1 MDPIVREKLY
11 GADTIQPFTDLYLQS
26 QRKLQKRFSKS
37 RKKVPHTVKVDTFH
51 IGDEVLL
58 NLAKTRITRYYDIP
72 RKTVFKISNVRTDYH
87 PFLYQLDTLDGKRK
101 LGWFYS
107 RELVPCNWKLLQ
119 PTQIHKSK
127 VVKGKKYNL
136 VSYFNDK

>member
-1 MDPIVREKLY
+1 MDPIIRDKLY
-11 GADTIQPFTDLYLQS
+11 GSDVVQPFTNLYLQN

-37 RKKVPHTVKVDTFH
+37 RLKVPSSAKVDTFH

-58 NLAKTRITRYYDIP
+58 NLAKTRLTRFYDVA
-72 RKTVFKISNVRTDYH
+72 RQTVFKISNVRTDYH
-87 PFLYQLDTLDGKRK
+87 PFLYQLETLEGKKK

-107 RELVPCNWKLLQ
+107 RELIPCNWKLLK
-119 PTQIHKSK
+119 PTEVHKSK
-127 VVKGKKYNL
+127 IYRGKKFDL